1 MAHEVEKMLYVG
13 SAPWHGLGTRF
24 IEAPPLSEAIVA
36 AGLDWKV
43 GTKPLFTADGT
54 PVPAKAT
61 IRESDNSILGVV
73 GPTYKPLQN
82 LEAFNFFAPF
92 IDQKLA
98 TIETAGSLR
107 EGKRVFILAKLALD
121 PTTIVKGDDIEK
133 YVLLSNSHDG
143 TLAVRVGFTPIR
155 VVCNNTLQIAH
166 NDQASK
172 LIRVRHSGNIVQN
185 LENLREVMNLANQQ
199 FEASAEQYRFL
210 ATKQI
215 NSLDLAKYVKL
226 IFADPKSEN
235 GGERV
240 LAQIIPLFE
249 KGRGNDMIGVKG
261 SMWAAYNAVSEYLQ
275 YERGTDSHN
284 RLDSMWFGNSA
295 SLNKKALDIAIMM
308 AA

>member
-1 MAHEVEKMLYVG
+1 
-13 SAPWHGLGTRF
+13 
-24 IEAPPLSEAIVA
+24 
-36 AGLDWKV
+36 
-43 GTKPLFTADGT
+43 
-54 PVPAKAT
+54 
-61 IRESDNSILGVV
+61 
-73 GPTYKPLQN
+73 
-82 LEAFNFFAPF
+82 
-92 IDQKLA
+92 
-98 TIETAGSLR
+98 
-107 EGKRVFILAKLALD
+107 
-121 PTTIVKGDDIEK
+121 
-133 YVLLSNSHDG
+133 
-143 TLAVRVGFTPIR
+143 
-155 VVCNNTLQIAH
+155 
-166 NDQASK
+166 
-172 LIRVRHSGNIVQN
+172 
-185 LENLREVMNLANQQ
+185 MNLANQQ